1 MLVLVVIRPLQPPA
15 VPVRRTIFGNFWLV
29 WSYRAMGGFT
39 CCVPGCYNNSTRD
52 KGFGFYVFPKE
63 RKLRETW
70 IQRINRAGRNG
81 RFSKFTPTTGHRVCS
96 AHFEGGKKTYMNR
109 VPTIFPL
116 RQQKVEKRRPLR
128 RTKPE
133 VVRSSTVPPGSEQEV
148 SAIASSDSDD
158 PLQQEVH
165 LHLDHAYSSQQLS
178 YDELV
183 EQVAKQK
190 HIITELLEQ
199 AEAANATVAELNN
212 LLKRSQQDHA
222 ETKKLC
228 DRLQQK
234 NRCLRLQLSAMQ
246 EKVRRCKTEAAQN
259 MDITYEALVKDEKKL
274 RYYTGFT
281 SSKRLDTFWSLLEP
295 DAKRLCF
302 WQMKETASEDRNFI
316 LPLKTQL
323 VLVLMRLKLGLDG
336 LDLAYRFGVSK
347 TTVSRIWVTW
357 LDFLDNRLCQVPT
370 WMSPQLCD
378 KYRPKAFIDKGY
390 TTVDGILDCTEIF
403 IETPSSFRVQS
414 ETYSSYKKHNTA
426 KGLVVCSPN
435 GFVMFVSDLAPGRL
449 SDKALTKAC
458 GVLEKFSPGRSVMAD
473 RGFTIEEECKQHSLH
488 LNIPPFLEGRPQLS
502 EADETETRLIASVR
516 IHVERVIR
524 KIKTYKILS
533 QVFPNS
539 MSGQLNKVWHICAL
553 LTNFVG
559 EPLL

>member
-1 MLVLVVIRPLQPPA
+1 
-15 VPVRRTIFGNFWLV
+15 
-29 WSYRAMGGFT
+29 MGGFT
-39 CCVPGCYNNSTRD
+39 CCVPGCYNNSARD
-52 KGFGFYVFPKE
+52 KGPGFYVFPKDH
-63 RKLRETW
+63 KLRQTW
-70 IQRINRAGRNG
+70 LQRINRAGQTG
-81 RFSKFTPTTGHRVCS
+81 RFSKFVPTTGHRVCS
-96 AHFEGGKKTYMNR
+96 AHFEGGKKTYMVR
-109 VPTIFPL
+109 VPSIFPL
-116 RQQKVEKRRPLR
+116 RQQKVEKRRLLT
-128 RTKPE
+128 RTEPE
-133 VVRSSTVPPGSEQEV
+133 VSSTSTVCTEQRGQEV
-148 SAIASSDSDD
+148 SAFASSSNESDCRQ
-158 PLQQEVH
+158 PEVNI
-165 LHLDHAYSSQQLS
+165 LIDHSYSSQKLS

-183 EQVAKQK
+183 KRFCEQK
-190 HIITELLEQ
+190 HIATDLLEQ
-199 AEAANATVAELNN
+199 AETANAQVAEL
-212 LLKRSQQDHA
+212 KRQLERSRLDHA

-234 NRCLRLQLSAMQ
+234 NRCLRLELSSMLR
-246 EKVRRCKTEAAQN
+246 KVKTCKADAAQN
-259 MDITYEALVKDEKKL
+259 IENTYEELVKDEKKL

-281 SSKRLDTFWSLLEP
+281 SSERLEAFWSFLEP
-295 DAKRLCF
+295 DAKRLQF
-302 WQMKETASEDRNFI
+302 WQMKETNSEDRKFI

-323 VLVLMRLKLGLDG
+323 VLVLMRLRLGLDG

-347 TTVSRIWVTW
+347 TTVSRMWATW

-370 WMSPQLCD
+370 WMPPELCD
-378 KYRPKAFIDKGY
+378 KYRPKAFSDKGY

-414 ETYSSYKKHNTA
+414 ETYSTYKKHNTA

-435 GFVMFVSDLAPGRL
+435 GFVTFVSDLAPGRV
-449 SDKALTKAC
+449 SDKALTNSS
-458 GVLEKFSPGRSVMAD
+458 GVLEKFAPGRSVMAD
-473 RGFTIEEECKQHSLH
+473 RGFTIEEECKQRSLD

-502 EADETETRLIASVR
+502 EEDENETRLIASVR

-524 KIKTYKILS
+524 RIKTYRILS